1 MKQRLF
7 RMRRWGAAVL
17 AGVTVLGTGL
27 AGALAVAGTA
37 SASTPTAVLSAGT
50 YSPTIGVS
58 GTPVTGGTLTVT
70 ISGTVNG
77 TTTPVDYINLL
88 VSCDDLNWVTN
99 PTVTQTGSP
108 GWSFTSI
115 SSTGACGAGVD
126 NQITFTAGSGA
137 TNTFSFTPKF
147 TVGSSMAS
155 NATITV
161 SGIYVSSSGST
172 SIAAVN
178 DAQITNVALN
188 VSTPVASLGTNAAD
202 QALTSVSITPPNSQ
216 LFAAGDYVCVL
227 LSSYPSG
234 ASLFANSALSV
245 TQTSGASPVTVSST
259 PAPYVG
265 TTAGATLAT
274 GVTSGYSV
282 VFGLASLS
290 GSSGSGSPTFVISGL
305 YGNSGGNAGTVTAT
319 VGLGS
324 TVAAACS
331 SPAYATATLFTVGTS
346 TAPVYGTTP
355 QATAAAE
362 FEKAFYNSNAGSPS
376 AACTEL
382 NGSVVLA
389 TSADPYDALAAAYLE
404 AELGTGVL
412 ITPPTSLDPSMLSAL
427 RLMGVTK
434 VYPVGGPLAL
444 SSTILT
450 QLAATPAYNCGGVT
464 ATGSNITV
472 EPSIYGA
479 TADATAA
486 AIDNYVTPPSGN
498 IPSINSAFSAAS
510 STTGGGLFNDTTGN
524 SSASGPSSTG
534 GKTAIVVSDTDW
546 HDAETAAAFAYSN
559 DVPIVLTTPTA
570 LSTIASTELTSLG
583 VNQVIVLGGQ
593 LAVAPAVVTSIQALN
608 GGISVLRIAGQ
619 DATDTAYQVAK
630 FEGAPSGQGLSWTGY
645 NSPGG
650 QSTVLVAQ
658 GKYWTD
664 ALAAAPL
671 AGKNHEPIL
680 LTEGPTQGLGQYLT
694 AALNAAGGGTL
705 LNSTTVVSI
714 QVLGGPLAVPA
725 AEITAMQAAL
735 AAG

>member
-1 MKQRLF
+1 
-7 RMRRWGAAVL
+7 
-17 AGVTVLGTGL
+17 
-27 AGALAVAGTA
+27 VAGTA
-37 SASTPTAVLSAGT
+37 SASTPTATLSAGT
-50 YSPTIGVS
+50 YSATVGKV
-58 GTPVTGGTLTVT
+58 GNTVNGGTL
-70 ISGTVNG
+70 
-77 TTTPVDYINLL
+77 
-88 VSCDDLNWVTN
+88 
-99 PTVTQTGSP
+99 
-108 GWSFTSI
+108 
-115 SSTGACGAGVD
+115 
-126 NQITFTAGSGA
+126 
-137 TNTFSFTPKF
+137 
-147 TVGSSMAS
+147 
-155 NATITV
+155 TITV
-161 SGIYVSSSGST
+161 SGAITSGDTINLVVSCDALDWSASTVIATSNSGWVLSGIGTGTTGACGSGTKNMITLTAQTTPTPLASFQVTPVFTVNSSGPASNGTITVSGTYVSSSGST

-178 DAQITNVALN
+178 DAQITNVAFN
-188 VSTPVASLGTNAAD
+188 VGTPVASLGTSAAD
-202 QALTSVSITPPNSQ
+202 QALTSVSITPPNST
-216 LFAAGDYVCVL
+216 LFASGGYVCMFLPSNTPAGDL
-227 LSSYPSG
+227 L
-234 ASLFANSALSV
+234 FNNSALSV
-245 TQTSGASPVTVSST
+245 TQTSGAAPVAVSGTPVIATAPGT
-259 PAPYVG
+259 PAPANG
-265 TTAGATLAT
+265 SGAYLYFQL
-274 GVTSGYSV
+274 GPSSNTSGT
-282 VFGLASLS
+282 
-290 GSSGSGSPTFVISGL
+290 GSPTFVISGL
-305 YGNSGGNAGTVTAT
+305 YANSGTTAGAVTAD
-319 VGLGS
+319 LGYAS
-324 TVAAACS
+324 TPAAACTS
-331 SPAYATATLFTVGTS
+331 TNEYNSATLYTVGVSTS
-346 TAPVYGTTP
+346 PIYGTTP
-355 QATAAAE
+355 EATAAAE
-362 FEKAFYNSNAGSPS
+362 FEKAFYNSGASSPS

-389 TSADPYDALAAAYLE
+389 TAADPYDALAAAYLE

-486 AIDNYVTPPSGN
+486 AIDNYVAPPSGN
-498 IPSINSAFSAAS
+498 IPPITAAYSAAS

-524 SSASGPSSTG
+524 SSASGPSST

-630 FEGAPSGQGLSWTGY
+630 FEGAASGQGLAWKPS
-645 NSPGG
+645 S
-650 QSTVLVAQ
+650 QTVLVAQ
-658 GKYWTD
+658 GKYWSD
-664 ALAAAPL
+664 ALAAAPI
-671 AGKNHEPIL
+671 AGKNQEPIL

-705 LNSTTVVSI
+705 LQNTVLTV

-725 AEITAMQAAL
+725 AQITAMQAAL